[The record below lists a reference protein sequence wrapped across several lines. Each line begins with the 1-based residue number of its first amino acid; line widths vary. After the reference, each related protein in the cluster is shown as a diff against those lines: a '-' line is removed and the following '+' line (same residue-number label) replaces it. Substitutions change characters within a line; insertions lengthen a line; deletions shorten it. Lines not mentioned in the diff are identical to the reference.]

1 VCITGSK
8 KARTAI
14 VEPRTYL
21 KKKRRKKSGVVIM
34 IQKFLVPAFKPYNMA
49 IAPNSI
55 PSTGLSIALGRHV
68 LQKFSQ

>member
-1 VCITGSK
+1 
-8 KARTAI
+8 
-14 VEPRTYL
+14 
-21 KKKRRKKSGVVIM
+21 M
-34 IQKFLVPAFKPYNMA
+34 IQKFLVPASKPYNMA